1 MEINLPFPRKMAGH
15 NRAKLLHMFNHISK
29 IAPRSARVNE
39 SNFEKI
45 AYGGSHKRGG
55 VPRFVLKKLN

>member
-1 MEINLPFPRKMAGH
+1 MEINTPLPRKTAGH
-15 NRAKLLHMFNHISK
+15 NRVKLLHMINYRSK
-29 IAPRSARVNE
+29 IILRSTTVNK

-55 VPRFVLKKLN
+55 APRFVLKKLN